1 MVLRKRFFLFFSV
14 IFILVSTC
22 IGTSRADD
30 RLYDVAVI
38 GAGSGG
44 CSAAIQAARMG
55 MSVALIEESDWI
67 GGQMTGAAVSTM
79 DDKTKTRTGIYL
91 EFITKVI
98 EYYSARNTNYNICY
112 WGSDTIAFEPWA
124 GQMILK
130 EMLEKAGLIDI
141 LVKTKLLSVKVSEN
155 RVRSVDV
162 KVDGKSETISAKI
175 FIDATEC
182 GDLIALSGARY
193 RAGNSI
199 SPAIDINAIIQDITY
214 PAVIK
219 HYKDVLP
226 PELKVQ
232 GPPPRYTDHLYKFRM
247 TIRKNGSTWPGEYP
261 FSPVVHNAYRA
272 IPDPSN
278 NVFIDGGKP
287 ETWPKI
293 TKTAIN
299 WANDYP
305 GLNGSTPGLSVE
317 FLESPNFRALATRE
331 AMLKTLAFLY
341 YMQTELG
348 MSDWSVDNRQG
359 YGGWFSNDWADWAD
373 LPEEFRPILAHFPPF
388 PYVRES
394 RRLVGIKTMT
404 IDDILRD
411 ETLGRTLASNPHSL
425 ALGEYPI
432 DIHGK
437 NDSIYLEADLG
448 ETKEKIP
455 NDWNGDGGLFQIPFE
470 VFVPEKLD
478 GLIAAEKNI
487 SVSRVVNGS
496 TRLQPVTML
505 TGQAAGA
512 IAAVSV
518 IQKIQPRK
526 LRPVDIQTELW
537 RSKSRLSLFDFED
550 VPNYSPSWAGVEAA
564 MLYGYMD
571 PLSESI
577 FGVYDEMHWVEVRD
591 VFKRALGIDKF
602 PKRELQGLVTQ
613 DDFSEWLGELF
624 QKDLSRYRGVIEG
637 LSGDK
642 PLTKGKLAAAALAL
656 MKAAP
661 EPNDKKK

>member
-1 MVLRKRFFLFFSV
+1 MRRSVTITLSLVSLLFF
-14 IFILVSTC
+14 TWH
-22 IGTSRADD
+22 GTAFAEER
-30 RLYDVAVI
+30 RYDVAVI

-55 MSVALIEESDWI
+55 MSVALVEESDWI

-91 EFITKVI
+91 EFITKVR

-112 WGSDTIAFEPWA
+112 WGSDIIAFEPWV

-130 EMLEKAGLIDI
+130 DMLGQAGPIDI
-141 LVKTKLLSVKVSEN
+141 ILKAKLLSAKVADN
-155 RVRSVDV
+155 TIRSVNV
-162 KVDGKSETISAKI
+162 QVDGKNINVSARV

-182 GDLIALSGARY
+182 GDLIALSGAMY
-193 RAGNSI
+193 RAGNSV
-199 SPAIDINAIIQDITY
+199 SPNIDKNAIIQDITY

-219 HYKDVLP
+219 RYREGLP

-232 GPPPRYTDHLYKFRM
+232 GPPPRYTDYLFEFRM
-247 TIRKNGSTWPGEYP
+247 TIRKNGNTWPGQYP

-278 NVFIDGGKP
+278 SAFIDGGKP

-293 TKTAIN
+293 SKTAIN

-305 GLNGSTPGLSVE
+305 GKSGSIPGLSVE
-317 FLESPNFRALATRE
+317 FLESPNFRALATKE

-341 YMQTELG
+341 YLQTELG
-348 MSDWSVDNRQG
+348 LSDWSVDNRQG
-359 YGGWFSNDWADWAD
+359 YGGWFSTDWANWAEI
-373 LPEEFRPILAHFPPF
+373 PERYHPILSHFPPF
-388 PYVRES
+388 PYLRES
-394 RRLVGIKTMT
+394 RRIVGIKTMT
-404 IDDILRD
+404 VDDIIRD
-411 ETLGRTLASNPHSL
+411 EKLGRTLVSKPHSL

-432 DIHGK
+432 DIHGN
-437 NDSIYLEADLG
+437 NDSIYLETDLG
-448 ETKEKIP
+448 ETREKIP
-455 NDWNGDGGLFQIPFE
+455 NDWEGEGGLFQIPFE
-470 VFVPEKLD
+470 IFVPEKMD
-478 GLIAAEKNI
+478 GLVAAEKNI

-512 IAAVSV
+512 IAALAVTEKV
-518 IQKIQPRK
+518 QPRR
-526 LRPVDIQTELW
+526 LRPIAVQSELW
-537 RSKSRLSLFDFED
+537 RAKCRLSLFDFED

-564 MLYGYMD
+564 MLYGFMD
-571 PLSESI
+571 PLSERF

-591 VFKRALGIDKF
+591 VFRKAFGIEKF
-602 PKRELQGLVTQ
+602 PRKELQGAVTQ
-613 DDFSEWLGELF
+613 EDLSVWIGELF
-624 QKDLSRYRGVIEG
+624 EKDIARYRGIIDG
-637 LSGDK
+637 LVGDK
-642 PLTKGKLAAAALAL
+642 PLTKGKLAATVLAL

-661 EPNDKKK
+661 EQGDKKK

>member
-1 MVLRKRFFLFFSV
+1 MKKTLAITIFFISFLF
-14 IFILVSTC
+14 LTGY
-22 IGTSRADD
+22 GTAFALDE

-55 MSVALIEESDWI
+55 MSVALVEESDWI
-67 GGQMTGAAVSTM
+67 GGQMTGAGVSTM

-91 EFITKVI
+91 EFITKVR

-112 WGSDTIAFEPWA
+112 WGSDTIAFEPWV

-130 EMLEKAGLIDI
+130 EMLGQAGLIDI
-141 LVKTKLLSVKVSEN
+141 ILKASPLSVKVTDN
-155 RVRSVDV
+155 RIRSAEV
-162 KVDGKSETISAKI
+162 KVDGENITVSAKV

-182 GDLIALSGARY
+182 GDFIAMSGARY

-199 SPAIDINAIIQDITY
+199 SPAIDKNSIIQDITY
-214 PAVIK
+214 TAVIK
-219 HYKDVLP
+219 QYKEGLP

-232 GPPPRYTDHLYKFRM
+232 LPPPGYADHLFKFRM

-261 FSPVVHNAYRA
+261 FNPIVHNAYRA
-272 IPDPSN
+272 IPDTSN
-278 NVFIDGGKP
+278 NAFIDGGKP
-287 ETWPKI
+287 ETWPRI

-305 GLNGSTPGLSVE
+305 GPNGNSTGLSVE
-317 FLESPNFRALATRE
+317 FLESPNYRALATRE

-341 YMQTELG
+341 YLQTELG
-348 MSDWSVDNRQG
+348 MSDWSVDDRQG
-359 YGGWFSNDWADWAD
+359 YGGWFSNDRAYWTD
-373 LPEEFRPILAHFPPF
+373 LPEVFMPILSHFPPF

-394 RRLVGIKTMT
+394 RRIVGVKTMT
-404 IDDILRD
+404 VDDILRD
-411 ETLGRTLASNPHSL
+411 ESLGRTLVSKPHSL

-437 NDSIYLEADLG
+437 NENAYLEADLK

-478 GLIAAEKNI
+478 GLVAAEKNI

-512 IAAVSV
+512 IAALSV
-518 IQKIQPRK
+518 IQKVQPRQ
-526 LRPVDIQTELW
+526 LRPIDIQAELW
-537 RSKSRLSLFDFED
+537 RGKSKLSLFGFED
-550 VPNYSPSWAGVEAA
+550 VPNYSPSWEGVEAA
-564 MLYGYMD
+564 MLYGFMD
-571 PLSESI
+571 PLSETF

-591 VFKRALGIDKF
+591 VFRRALGIDKF
-602 PKRELQGLVTQ
+602 PKRELQGLVTH
-613 DDFSEWLGELF
+613 DELSVWLGELY
-624 QKDLSRYRGVIEG
+624 KNDLPRYRGVIDG
-637 LSGDK
+637 LSGKK
-642 PLTKGKLAAAALAL
+642 PLTKGKLAATVLDLIMASP
-656 MKAAP
+656 KQT
-661 EPNDKKK
+661 DKKK